1 MAGQLQAARAIEQ
14 LTVSLMNA
22 PASNLKLSPLEV
34 AQSGGIPLVVDLDRA
49 LLRCDLRAESFFA
62 ILGKN
67 PSAVFAMARAALSGK
82 AALRAIL
89 SDRID
94 LDPATL
100 PYNAGVLALIRSAK
114 REDRPVYI
122 VSEHDDR
129 LAGSI
134 ANHLGVFGAPPDLAG
149 GERSASASEMRPEWL
164 LARFGE
170 HGFDYVG
177 DDRYPA
183 MANGVR
189 TFYRVGPPTSTPSG
203 NTGIV
208 PVAVDRGSSL
218 DQWVAL
224 LRMHQYV
231 KNALVFVP
239 LVTSHR
245 FTLEAIVTSLLA
257 FVAFSLCASAVYIVN
272 DLVDVQADRHH
283 PKKRTRPLASGALPT
298 WPAAA
303 LSLALLVAAAL
314 VSLSISVQFA
324 GTLAAYF
331 GLTTAYTFVLKRKM
345 LVDVIV
351 LSLLY
356 SVRVIAGGVAISVPV
371 SEWLLAFSM
380 FIFTT
385 LALLKRYVELS
396 RRLDAGL
403 TDPGNR
409 NYKVGDI
416 GIVAALAA
424 ASGFNA
430 VTVFAL
436 YISSDSARQLYAH
449 AQVLWLI
456 CPLLMYW
463 IGRALLMAHRRHM
476 DDDPIVFA
484 FKDRPSLIILGLV
497 GVLAL
502 IAT

>member
-1 MAGQLQAARAIEQ
+1 
-14 LTVSLMNA
+14 MNA
-22 PASNLKLSPLEV
+22 PASNLKPSPSAV
-34 AQSGGIPLVVDLDRA
+34 AQHGGIPLVVDLDRA

-62 ILGKN
+62 VLGRN
-67 PSAVFAMARAALSGK
+67 PSAVFAMARAALRGN
-82 AALRAIL
+82 AVLRAFL
-89 SDRID
+89 SDQVEP
-94 LDPATL
+94 DPATL

-114 REDRPVYI
+114 QEDRPVYI
-122 VSEHDDR
+122 ISEHDDR
-129 LAGSI
+129 LASSI
-134 ANHLGVFGAPPDLAG
+134 ANHLGALSALPDLTG
-149 GERSASASEMRPEWL
+149 GKRSASPSETRPERL

-177 DDRYPA
+177 DDRYLA
-183 MANGVR
+183 MASLVR
-189 TFYRVGPPTSTPSG
+189 TFYLVGAPASAPSDTSC
-203 NTGIV
+203 II

-218 DQWVAL
+218 EQWVAL

-239 LVTSHR
+239 LITSHR
-245 FTLEAIVTSLLA
+245 FTLEAIISSVLA

-272 DLVDVQADRHH
+272 DLVDVPADRHH

-303 LSLALLVAAAL
+303 LSLVLVAAAAV

-403 TDPGNR
+403 SDPGNR

-484 FKDRPSLIILGLV
+484 FRDRPSLIILALV
-497 GVLAL
+497 GALVL

>member
-1 MAGQLQAARAIEQ
+1 
-14 LTVSLMNA
+14 MNA
-22 PASNLKLSPLEV
+22 PASNLKLSPSEV
-34 AQSGGIPLVVDLDRA
+34 AQSGGIPLVVDLDGA

-62 ILGKN
+62 TLGRD
-67 PSAVFAMARAALSGK
+67 PSAVFAMARAALRGK
-82 AALRAIL
+82 AALRAFL
-89 SDRID
+89 SDHIE

-100 PYNAGVLALIRSAK
+100 PYNSGVLALIRSAK
-114 REDRPVYI
+114 GQDRHVYI
-122 VSEHDDR
+122 ISEHDDR
-129 LAGSI
+129 LVDLIAG
-134 ANHLGVFGAPPDLAG
+134 HLGVSGALPGLSG
-149 GERSASASEMRPEWL
+149 GERSDPASETKPERM

-170 HGFDYVG
+170 HGFDFVG
-177 DDRYPA
+177 DDRYAA
-183 MANGVR
+183 MASDVR
-189 TFYRVGPPTSTPSG
+189 TFYLVGPPASARSDNAG
-203 NTGIV
+203 VV
-208 PVAVDRGSSL
+208 PVAADRGSSL
-218 DQWVAL
+218 EQWIAL
-224 LRMHQYV
+224 LRVHQYV

-239 LVTSHR
+239 LVTSHH
-245 FTLEAIVTSLLA
+245 FTLESVVTSVLA
-257 FVAFSLCASAVYIVN
+257 FVAFSLCASAVYVVN

-283 PKKRTRPLASGALPT
+283 PKKRSRPLASGALPA

-303 LSLALLVAAAL
+303 LSLALLAAAAF
-314 VSLSISVQFA
+314 VSLSVSVQFA

-403 TDPGNR
+403 ADPGNR

-436 YISSDSARQLYAH
+436 YISSDSARQLYTH

-463 IGRALLMAHRRHM
+463 IGRALLMAHRRYM

-497 GVLAL
+497 GALVL

>member
-1 MAGQLQAARAIEQ
+1 
-14 LTVSLMNA
+14 MNA
-22 PASNLKLSPLEV
+22 PASNLKHSSP
-34 AQSGGIPLVVDLDRA
+34 AATPNGGIPLVVDLDGA

-62 ILGKN
+62 VLGRD
-67 PSAVFAMARAALSGK
+67 PSAVFAMARAWFGGKTALK
-82 AALRAIL
+82 AFL
-89 SDRID
+89 SDHIEI
-94 LDPATL
+94 DPATL
-100 PYNAGVLALIRSAK
+100 PYDSGVLELIRSAMQ
-114 REDRPVYI
+114 EDRQVYI
-122 VSEHDDR
+122 VSEHDKR
-129 LAGSI
+129 LVGSI
-134 ANHLGVFGAPPDLAG
+134 ASHLGVLGTLPDAAG
-149 GERSASASEMRPEWL
+149 IDRASSASGHEPEEIQ
-164 LARFGE
+164 ARFGK
-170 HGFDYVG
+170 HGFDFVG
-177 DDRYPA
+177 SVRNSGTAGDA
-183 MANGVR
+183 R
-189 TFYRVGPPTSTPSG
+189 TFYLCGPTSSATLG
-203 NTGIV
+203 DTEVV
-208 PVAVDRGSSL
+208 PVATDRSSSL
-218 DQWVAL
+218 DQWAAL

-231 KNALVFVP
+231 KNTLVFVP
-239 LVTSHR
+239 LITSHR
-245 FTLEAIVTSLLA
+245 FTFDAIATSVLA
-257 FVAFSLCASAVYIVN
+257 FLAFSLCASAVYIVN

-283 PKKRTRPLASGALPT
+283 PKKRNRPLASGALPT

-303 LSLALLVAAAL
+303 LSLILLGAAVG
-314 VSLSISVQFA
+314 VSLCISWQFVA
-324 GTLAAYF
+324 TLAAYF
-331 GLTTAYTFVLKRKM
+331 ALTTAYTFVLKRKM

-403 TDPGNR
+403 SDPGNR

-436 YISSDSARQLYAH
+436 YISSESARQLYAH
-449 AQVLWLI
+449 SQVLWLI

-463 IGRALLMAHRRHM
+463 IGRALLMAHRRYM

-497 GVLAL
+497 GALVL